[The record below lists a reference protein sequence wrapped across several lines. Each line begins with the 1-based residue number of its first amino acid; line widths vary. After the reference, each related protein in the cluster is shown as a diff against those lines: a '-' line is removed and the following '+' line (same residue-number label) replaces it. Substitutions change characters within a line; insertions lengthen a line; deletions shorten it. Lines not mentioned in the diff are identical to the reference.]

1 MQNTNNA
8 PTATI
13 KMGKTSM

>member
-8 PTATI
+8 PTETI